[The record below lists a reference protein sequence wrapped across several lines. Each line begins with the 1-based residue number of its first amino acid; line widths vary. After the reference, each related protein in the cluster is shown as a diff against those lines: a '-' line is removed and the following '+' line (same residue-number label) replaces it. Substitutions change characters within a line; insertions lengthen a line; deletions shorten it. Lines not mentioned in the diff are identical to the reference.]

1 MKFSIRLF
9 SIFFAAITLL
19 AVTMSFYP
27 SSYNHKTYD
36 KYHDSVIAMYQ
47 ETDAQLQKFAGE
59 KISNWSSSN
68 RKRSIYMT
76 FIEVYEVIQQM
87 RIHR

>member
-19 AVTMSFYP
+19 VVTMSFYP
-27 SSYNHKTYD
+27 SSYSQKTYE

-59 KISNWSSSN
+59 KISNWSSNNSQ
-68 RKRSIYMT
+68 RSIYMT
-76 FIEVYEVIQQM
+76 FIEVYEMIQQI
-87 RIHR
+87 RIHS